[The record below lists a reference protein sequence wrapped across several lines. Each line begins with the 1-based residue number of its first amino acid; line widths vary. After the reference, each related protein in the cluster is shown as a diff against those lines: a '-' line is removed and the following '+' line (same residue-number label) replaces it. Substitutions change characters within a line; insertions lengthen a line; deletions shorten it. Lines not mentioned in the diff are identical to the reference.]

1 MSNNTT
7 DSSKSDEHITKATP
21 EDDEN
26 PLDISILK
34 NSSNTRSFSDS
45 VPESLQPFFY
55 VNSSDTEQFHRSM
68 AANFFASEKKSA
80 SYLRWPMVLPDSM

>member
-1 MSNNTT
+1 
-7 DSSKSDEHITKATP
+7 
-21 EDDEN
+21 
-26 PLDISILK
+26 
-34 NSSNTRSFSDS
+34 